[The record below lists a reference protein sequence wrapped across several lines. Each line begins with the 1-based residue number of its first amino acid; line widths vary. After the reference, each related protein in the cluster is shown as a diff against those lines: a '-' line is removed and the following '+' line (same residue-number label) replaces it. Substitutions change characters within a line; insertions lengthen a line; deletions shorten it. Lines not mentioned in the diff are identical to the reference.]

1 MPKKTPSQ
9 LDREIAEALAPRQPA
24 VGAVLE
30 KKLTAKRAKDFRDS
44 HNYEVRDE
52 TGTLVA
58 LLFRDP
64 ESREWYE
71 DQLPGTPQTHYTER
85 WRGSTQAEALATIAR
100 RHGR

>member
-1 MPKKTPSQ
+1 MPKKTSAQ
-9 LDREIAEALAPRQPA
+9 LDREIAEVLAAQPA
-24 VGAVLE
+24 AGAVLE

-71 DQLPGTPQTHYTER
+71 DQLPGSQQTHYTDR
-85 WRGSTQAEALATIAR
+85 WRGFSQADALATIVRRRAR
-100 RHGR
+100 